1 MLKGYA
7 VNKKRLDYLEK
18 TVKLIDIANRM
29 DERLENND
37 AKEILKVIGEYSRA
51 LDILDDYDHR
61 TLKKQS
67 GTKVI

>member
-29 DERLENND
+29 DEKLENN
-37 AKEILKVIGEYSRA
+37 
-51 LDILDDYDHR
+51 
-61 TLKKQS
+61 
-67 GTKVI
+67 